1 MMFFVETLIYGLFM
15 QQEKNQY
22 EENPHVL
29 EAQ

>member
-15 QQEKNQY
+15 QQKKINMKKTLMF
-22 EENPHVL
+22 L